1 MKQNEAY
8 HLYNRKNQVLPYSVS
23 GLFLNMAVDI
33 VQKRSIQRILKNIKD
48 FKNKN
53 MRATEKADTMILH
66 IKTLSI
72 FPIEDWK

>member
-1 MKQNEAY
+1 M
-8 HLYNRKNQVLPYSVS
+8 S

-33 VQKRSIQRILKNIKD
+33 VQKRRILKSIKD
-48 FKNKN
+48 FKHKN
-53 MRATEKADTMILH
+53 MRATEKADTMMLH